1 MGKKKVET
9 LGAGEILLTSMDRD
23 GTQKGFDVEL
33 TKRISEQVNIPVIAS
48 GGIGTLDHFSEG
60 VKKGSA
66 SALLAASVFHFG
78 KFSITQVKKHLIS
91 NGINV
96 RMDYLQKKVMTEKI
110 LLKLS
115 KIIKNRKQTPRTGSY
130 TSKLFKKGK
139 VKIANK
145 VGEEAVETIS
155 AFLSEGKKE
164 ILEESADLI
173 FHLFVLLEYSN
184 LSIKDVCKILDERIK
199 DD

>member
-1 MGKKKVET
+1 
-9 LGAGEILLTSMDRD
+9 
-23 GTQKGFDVEL
+23 
-33 TKRISEQVNIPVIAS
+33 
-48 GGIGTLDHFSEG
+48 
-60 VKKGSA
+60 
-66 SALLAASVFHFG
+66 
-78 KFSITQVKKHLIS
+78 
-91 NGINV
+91 
-96 RMDYLQKKVMTEKI
+96 MTEKI

-115 KIIKNRKQTPRTGSY
+115 KIIKKQKADTANRFLYFKT
-130 TSKLFKKGK
+130 FKKGK